1 MSNKIS
7 EQSLTEQSLLD
18 TYRHSLDNLLRSYP
32 TLENGFDV
40 SLKKDYRK
48 QMNKNDERL
57 QEIKLDFLSF
67 LQEKHNHASDIID
80 KLQGYTN
87 NTNSEKSE
95 FDKFINDSKSLSS
108 EILATKN
115 DMLQPFSLY
124 VIGAGKAGKS
134 TLINALVGQDV
145 ATVGVLPKTWKVD
158 RFFDADTKQA
168 IIHYKDGTP
177 INITNQI
184 DGQNIVQAEEKKRK
198 DSEKDILAKRREH
211 YRLYPNLTL
220 EEKEGITRN
229 LNDLYLYRSNIRQIE
244 WAIDINN
251 NSHSIL
257 NKFSIIDTPG
267 VGQNHSGKDTISYVG
282 EDVTAF
288 SQADGMI
295 WVLDA
300 TTLAAATPEALLRD
314 FEETSDGIT
323 TTNKIAVLNRI
334 DLIRSATGDEG
345 VKRAEQAAQR
355 LLGSFFTK
363 IIPFSAKDA
372 FDAIIH
378 SDENKLYRSGYDEIF
393 EGVNHVFSKE
403 STNRILQKSDRLNKN
418 LMYRYARDLSPYV
431 ERLAVDETLLNTSY
445 RLLQE
450 SLQELQTDL
459 DNAKI
464 NFLDAYKTEVKANI
478 DNYAASYL
486 DIVEDSERDTFLN
499 ERIFKM
505 DEMQQELN
513 RLLNNN
519 QQYVSNFI
527 TGQKK
532 SNNKKFKRFKHLS
545 ETLYPMAIEGHDKKS
560 SALIMNASDINFSG
574 EDETSMLIGGGLAVA
589 GMILLGPIGLLAGA
603 ADVLFGFSK
612 GRKINAAKSKLTN
625 HLIENILAPL
635 SEQIDSVFQKLLDN
649 AESEIKESL
658 FQIFSQLH
666 FEPTP
671 NNFKHVRRLS
681 TQLQEELNLPYKN
694 NQKMPDE
701 IIQLKPSLSL
711 YLLRQ
716 KNANKA
722 STMVQ

>member
-18 TYRHSLDNLLRSYP
+18 TYRHLLDNLLRTYP
-32 TLENGFDV
+32 TLENSFDV
-40 SLKKDYRK
+40 SLKKEHRR
-48 QMNKNDERL
+48 QMDKNDEHL
-57 QEIKLDFLSF
+57 KKIKINFLDF
-67 LQEKHNHASDIID
+67 LQEKYNSASNIINS
-80 KLQGYTN
+80 LQDYN
-87 NTNSEKSE
+87 SNTNSEKSD
-95 FDKFINDSKSLSS
+95 FDKFISDSKSLIS

-177 INITNQI
+177 VKITNQI
-184 DGQNIVQAEEKKRK
+184 DAENIVQIEEKKRK
-198 DSEKDILAKRREH
+198 DSEKDILTRRREH
-211 YRLYPNLTL
+211 YRLYPSLTL

-267 VGQNHSGKDTISYVG
+267 VGQNHSGKDAISYIG

-323 TTNKIAVLNRI
+323 TANKIAVLNRI
-334 DLIRSATGDEG
+334 DLLRSTTGDEG
-345 VKRAEQAAQR
+345 VKRAEQAAQK
-355 LLGSFFTK
+355 LLGNFFTK

-372 FDAIIH
+372 FDAVINN
-378 SDENKLYRSGYDEIF
+378 DEDKLYRSGYDEVF
-393 EGVNHVFSKE
+393 RDVNQVFSKE
-403 STNRILQKSDRLNKN
+403 SNNRISQKSDRLNKN
-418 LMYRYARDLSPYV
+418 LIHRYTRDLGPYV
-431 ERLAVDETLLNTSY
+431 ERLAVDEALLDTCY
-445 RLLQE
+445 LLLQE
-450 SLQELQTDL
+450 SLQDLQIDL
-459 DNAKI
+459 DNAKF
-464 NFLDAYKTEVKANI
+464 NFLDSYKTEVTTNI
-478 DNYAASYL
+478 DNYAANYL
-486 DIVEDSERDTFLN
+486 DIIEDSERNTFLN
-499 ERIFKM
+499 DCIFKM
-505 DEMQQELN
+505 DEMQQGLN
-513 RLLNNN
+513 RLLNDN
-519 QQYVSNFI
+519 QEYASDLVS
-527 TGQKK
+527 GQKK

-545 ETLYPMAIEGHDKKS
+545 ETLYPMVIEDHDRKS
-560 SALIMNASDINFSG
+560 SALSMNASDINFSG

-603 ADVLFGFSK
+603 ADMFFGFSK
-612 GRKINAAKSKLTN
+612 GRKINAAKLKLTQ
-625 HLIENILAPL
+625 HLTENILAPT
-635 SEQIDSVFQKLLDN
+635 SKQIDSVFQKLLDN
-649 AESEIKESL
+649 AENEIKESL

-671 NNFKHVRRLS
+671 NNFKHVRQLT

-701 IIQLKPSLSL
+701 SIQLKPSLSL

-722 STMVQ
+722 

>member
-1 MSNKIS
+1 MTKKLSD
-7 EQSLTEQSLLD
+7 QLLTEQSLLD
-18 TYRHSLDNLLRSYP
+18 TYRHSLDNVLKNYP
-32 TLENGFDV
+32 TLENGFDL
-40 SLKKDYRK
+40 SLKKDHRK
-48 QMNKNDERL
+48 QMDKNDERL
-57 QEIKLDFLSF
+57 QEIKLNFLNF
-67 LQEKHNHASDIID
+67 LQEKYNNTFSIID
-80 KLQGYTN
+80 DLQGYASST
-87 NTNSEKSE
+87 SREKSE
-95 FDKFINDSKSLSS
+95 FDKFINEAKSLSS

-168 IIHYKDGTP
+168 IIHYKDGSPTT
-177 INITNQI
+177 ITNQKEAKE
-184 DGQNIVQAEEKKRK
+184 IVQAEEKKRK
-198 DSEKDILAKRREH
+198 DSEKEILAKRREH

-244 WAIDINN
+244 WAIDVD
-251 NSHSIL
+251 SKSKSIL

-267 VGQNHSGKDTISYVG
+267 VGQNHSGKDTINYVG

-334 DLIRSATGDEG
+334 DLIRNATGDEG
-345 VKRAEQAAQR
+345 VKRAEQAAKK
-355 LLGSFFTK
+355 LLGGFFTK

-372 FDAIIH
+372 FDAVINN
-378 SDENKLYRSGYDEIF
+378 DEDKLYRSGYDEIF
-393 EGVNHVFSKE
+393 KGVNHVFSKE
-403 STNRILQKSDRLNKN
+403 STNRISQKSERLNKN
-418 LMYRYARDLSPYV
+418 LMHRYDRDLNPYL
-431 ERLAVDETLLNTSY
+431 ERLKVDETLLNTSY
-445 RLLQE
+445 QLLQE
-450 SLQELQTDL
+450 SLRDLQTDL
-459 DNAKI
+459 GNAKI
-464 NFLDAYKTEVKANI
+464 NFLDAYKTEVEAGIN
-478 DNYAASYL
+478 NYAVSYL
-486 DIVEDSERDTFLN
+486 DIVEDRERNTFLN
-499 ERIFKM
+499 EHIFKM
-505 DEMQQELN
+505 EDMQQGLN
-513 RLLNNN
+513 RLLNDN
-519 QQYVSNFI
+519 QQYTSDFV

-532 SNNKKFKRFKHLS
+532 LNNKKFKRFKHLS
-545 ETLYPMAIEGHDKKS
+545 ETLYPMAIGDYDKKS
-560 SALIMNASDINFSG
+560 SALTMNASDINFSG

-603 ADVLFGFSK
+603 ADVFFGFSK
-612 GRKINAAKSKLTN
+612 GRKINAAKSKLTQ
-625 HLIENILAPL
+625 HLTANILAPL

-649 AESEIKESL
+649 AEKEIKESL

-671 NNFKHVRRLS
+671 SNFKHVKQLT
-681 TQLQEELNLPYKN
+681 TQLKEKLNLTYKN
-694 NQKMPDE
+694 NQKMPE
-701 IIQLKPSLSL
+701 ENIQLKPSLSL

-716 KNANKA
+716 KNANRA
-722 STMVQ
+722 

>member
-1 MSNKIS
+1 MTKKVY
-7 EQSLTEQSLLD
+7 EQSMTEQPLLD
-18 TYRHSLDNLLRSYP
+18 KYWHSLDNLLKKYP
-32 TLENGFDV
+32 TLENSFDV
-40 SLKKDYRK
+40 SLKKEHRK
-48 QMNKNDERL
+48 QIDKNDERL
-57 QEIKLDFLSF
+57 REIKLDFLFF
-67 LQEKHNHASDIID
+67 LQEKHNHATDIID
-80 KLQGYTN
+80 KLQGYN
-87 NTNSEKSE
+87 RNTNSEKSE
-95 FDKFINDSKSLSS
+95 FDKFINDSRSLSS

-168 IIHYKDGTP
+168 IIHYKDSTP
-177 INITNQI
+177 FNITNQI
-184 DGQNIVQAEEKKRK
+184 DAQNIVQAEEKKRK
-198 DSEKDILAKRREH
+198 DSEKGILAKRREH
-211 YRLYPNLTL
+211 YGLYPNLTL

-267 VGQNHSGKDTISYVG
+267 VGQNHSGKDTINYVG

-300 TTLAAATPEALLRD
+300 TTLAAATPEALLRE

-334 DLIRSATGDEG
+334 DLIRNATGDEG
-345 VKRAEQAAQR
+345 VKRAEQAAQK
-355 LLGSFFTK
+355 LLGNFFTK

-372 FDAIIH
+372 FDAVINN
-378 SDENKLYRSGYDEIF
+378 DEDKLYRSGYDEVF
-393 EGVNHVFSKE
+393 KAVNNLFSKE
-403 STNRILQKSDRLNKN
+403 STNRIPQKSDRLNKN
-418 LMYRYARDLSPYV
+418 LMHLYARDLSPYG

-445 RLLQE
+445 RLLQQ
-450 SLQELQTDL
+450 SLQDLDTDL
-459 DNAKI
+459 NNAKI
-464 NFLDAYKTEVKANI
+464 NFLDSYRTEVEANI

-513 RLLNNN
+513 RLLNDN
-519 QQYVSNFI
+519 QQYVSDFV

-545 ETLYPMAIEGHDKKS
+545 EILYPMAIESHDKKS

-603 ADVLFGFSK
+603 ADMFFGFSK

-649 AESEIKESL
+649 VESEIKESL

-694 NQKMPDE
+694 NQKRPDE

-716 KNANKA
+716 KNANEA
-722 STMVQ
+722 STMV

>member
-1 MSNKIS
+1 MTKKLS
-7 EQSLTEQSLLD
+7 EQSLLD
-18 TYRHSLDNLLRSYP
+18 TYRHLLDNVLRNYP
-32 TLENGFDV
+32 TLENGFDI
-40 SLKKDYRK
+40 SLKKDHRK
-48 QMNKNDERL
+48 QMGKNDEHL
-57 QEIKLDFLSF
+57 QEIKLDFLNF
-67 LQEKHNHASDIID
+67 LQEKYNHASGIID
-80 KLQGYTN
+80 NLQSYTS

-95 FDKFINDSKSLSS
+95 FDKFINDSKSLNS

-115 DMLQPFSLY
+115 DMSQPFSLY

-177 INITNQI
+177 VNITDQI

-198 DSEKDILAKRREH
+198 DSEKEILAKRREH

-244 WAIDINN
+244 WAINIDN

-257 NKFSIIDTPG
+257 KKFSIIDTPG
-267 VGQNHSGKDTISYVG
+267 VGQNHSGKDTINYVG

-300 TTLAAATPEALLRD
+300 TTLAAATPEALLQD
-314 FEETSDGIT
+314 FEKTSDGIT

-345 VKRAEQAAQR
+345 VKRVEQAAQE
-355 LLGSFFTK
+355 LLGNFFTK
-363 IIPFSAKDA
+363 IILFSAKDA
-372 FDAIIH
+372 FDAIINN
-378 SDENKLYRSGYDEIF
+378 DENKLYRSGYDEIF
-393 EGVNHVFSKE
+393 EGINHVFAKE

-418 LMYRYARDLSPYV
+418 LMHRYARDLSPYI

-445 RLLQE
+445 CLLQE
-450 SLQELQTDL
+450 SLRDLQTDL
-459 DNAKI
+459 GNAKI
-464 NFLDAYKTEVKANI
+464 NFLDAYKTEVEAGI

-486 DIVEDSERDTFLN
+486 DIDEDSERNMFLN
-499 ERIFKM
+499 EHIFKM
-505 DEMQQELN
+505 KDMQQGLN

-519 QQYVSNFI
+519 QQYASDFV

-532 SNNKKFKRFKHLS
+532 LNNKKFKRFKHLS
-545 ETLYPMAIEGHDKKS
+545 ENLYPMAIGDHNKKS
-560 SALIMNASDINFSG
+560 SALTMNASDINFSG

-603 ADVLFGFSK
+603 ADVFFGFSK
-612 GRKINAAKSKLTN
+612 GRKINAAKSKLTQ
-625 HLIENILAPL
+625 HLTANILAPL

-649 AESEIKESL
+649 AEKEIKESL

-666 FEPTP
+666 FEPIP
-671 NNFKHVRRLS
+671 SNFKHVRRLT
-681 TQLQEELNLPYKN
+681 TQLQEKLNLPYKN
-694 NQKMPDE
+694 NQKMPE
-701 IIQLKPSLSL
+701 ENIQLKPSLSL

-722 STMVQ
+722 

>member
-1 MSNKIS
+1 MTKKLS
-7 EQSLTEQSLLD
+7 EQSLLD
-18 TYRHSLDNLLRSYP
+18 TYRHLLDNVLRNYP
-32 TLENGFDV
+32 TLENGFDI
-40 SLKKDYRK
+40 SLKKDHRK
-48 QMNKNDERL
+48 QMEKNDEHL
-57 QEIKLDFLSF
+57 QEIKLDFLNF
-67 LQEKHNHASDIID
+67 LQEKYNHASGIID
-80 KLQGYTN
+80 NLQSYTS

-95 FDKFINDSKSLSS
+95 FDKFINDSKSLNS

-115 DMLQPFSLY
+115 DMSQPFSLY

-177 INITNQI
+177 VNITNQI

-198 DSEKDILAKRREH
+198 DSEKEILAKRREH

-244 WAIDINN
+244 WAINIDN

-257 NKFSIIDTPG
+257 KKFSIIDTPG
-267 VGQNHSGKDTISYVG
+267 VGQNHSGKDTINYVG

-300 TTLAAATPEALLRD
+300 TTLAAATPEALLQD
-314 FEETSDGIT
+314 FEKTSDGIT

-345 VKRAEQAAQR
+345 VKRVEQAAQK
-355 LLGSFFTK
+355 LLGNFFTK
-363 IIPFSAKDA
+363 IILFSAKDA
-372 FDAIIH
+372 FDAIINN
-378 SDENKLYRSGYDEIF
+378 DENKLYRSGYDEVF
-393 EGVNHVFSKE
+393 EGINHVFAKE

-418 LMYRYARDLSPYV
+418 LMHRYARDLSPYI

-450 SLQELQTDL
+450 SLRDLQTDL
-459 DNAKI
+459 GNAKI
-464 NFLDAYKTEVKANI
+464 NFLDAYKTEVEAGI
-478 DNYAASYL
+478 DQYAASYL
-486 DIVEDSERDTFLN
+486 DIVEDSERNVFLN
-499 ERIFKM
+499 EHIFKM
-505 DEMQQELN
+505 KDMQQGLN

-519 QQYVSNFI
+519 QQYASDFV

-532 SNNKKFKRFKHLS
+532 LNNKKFKRFKHLS
-545 ETLYPMAIEGHDKKS
+545 ETLYPMALGDYNKKS
-560 SALIMNASDINFSG
+560 SALTMNASDINFSG
-574 EDETSMLIGGGLAVA
+574 ENETSMLIGGGLAVA

-603 ADVLFGFSK
+603 ADVFFGFSK
-612 GRKINAAKSKLTN
+612 GRKINAAKSKLTQ
-625 HLIENILAPL
+625 HLTANVLAPL
-635 SEQIDSVFQKLLDN
+635 SEQIDNVFQKLLEN
-649 AESEIKESL
+649 AEKEIKESL

-671 NNFKHVRRLS
+671 SNFKHVKQL
-681 TQLQEELNLPYKN
+681 TAQLQEKLNLPYKN
-694 NQKMPDE
+694 NQKMPE
-701 IIQLKPSLSL
+701 ENIQLKPSLSL

-722 STMVQ
+722 

>member
-1 MSNKIS
+1 MTKKLS
-7 EQSLTEQSLLD
+7 EQSLLD
-18 TYRHSLDNLLRSYP
+18 TYRHLLDNVLRNYP
-32 TLENGFDV
+32 ALENGFDI
-40 SLKKDYRK
+40 SLKKDHLK
-48 QMNKNDERL
+48 QMEKNDEHL
-57 QEIKLDFLSF
+57 QEIKLDFLNF
-67 LQEKHNHASDIID
+67 LQEKYNHASGIID
-80 KLQGYTN
+80 NLQSYTS

-95 FDKFINDSKSLSS
+95 FDKFISDSKSLNS

-115 DMLQPFSLY
+115 DISQPFSLY

-168 IIHYKDGTP
+168 ILHYKDGSP
-177 INITNQI
+177 IRITNQKEAKE
-184 DGQNIVQAEEKKRK
+184 IVQAEEKKRK

-244 WAIDINN
+244 WAIDVD
-251 NSHSIL
+251 SKSKSIL

-267 VGQNHSGKDTISYVG
+267 VGQNHSGKDAINYVG

-314 FEETSDGIT
+314 FEETSDGVT

-334 DLIRSATGDEG
+334 DLIRNATGDEG
-345 VKRAEQAAQR
+345 VKRAEQAAKK
-355 LLGSFFTK
+355 LLGGFFTK

-372 FDAIIH
+372 FEAVINN
-378 SDENKLYRSGYDEIF
+378 DEDKLYRSGYDEIF
-393 EGVNHVFSKE
+393 KGVNHVFAKE
-403 STNRILQKSDRLNKN
+403 STNRISQKSDRLNKN
-418 LMYRYARDLSPYV
+418 LMHRYARDLSPYI

-445 RLLQE
+445 RLLEE
-450 SLQELQTDL
+450 SLRDLQTDL
-459 DNAKI
+459 GNAKI
-464 NFLDAYKTEVKANI
+464 NFLDAYKTEVESYI

-486 DIVEDSERDTFLN
+486 DIVEDRERNTFLN
-499 ERIFKM
+499 EHIFKIE
-505 DEMQQELN
+505 DMQQGLN

-519 QQYVSNFI
+519 QQYTSDFI

-532 SNNKKFKRFKHLS
+532 LNNKKFKRFKHLS
-545 ETLYPMAIEGHDKKS
+545 ETLYPMAIGGHNKKS
-560 SALIMNASDINFSG
+560 SALTMNASDISFSG

-603 ADVLFGFSK
+603 ADVFFGFSK
-612 GRKINAAKSKLTN
+612 GRKINATKSKLTQ
-625 HLIENILAPL
+625 HLTENILAPI

-649 AESEIKESL
+649 AEKEIKESL
-658 FQIFSQLH
+658 FQIFSELH

-671 NNFKHVRRLS
+671 SNFKHVKQLT
-681 TQLQEELNLPYKN
+681 TQLKEELNLTYKN
-694 NQKMPDE
+694 NQKIPE
-701 IIQLKPSLSL
+701 ENIQLKPSLSL

-722 STMVQ
+722 

>member
-1 MSNKIS
+1 MTKKLS
-7 EQSLTEQSLLD
+7 EQSLLD
-18 TYRHSLDNLLRSYP
+18 TYRHLLDNVLRNYP
-32 TLENGFDV
+32 TLENGFDI
-40 SLKKDYRK
+40 SLKKDHRK
-48 QMNKNDERL
+48 QMEKNDEHL
-57 QEIKLDFLSF
+57 QEIKLDFLNF
-67 LQEKHNHASDIID
+67 LQEKYNHASGIID
-80 KLQGYTN
+80 NLQSYTSN
-87 NTNSEKSE
+87 INSEKSE
-95 FDKFINDSKSLSS
+95 FDKFINDSKSLNS

-115 DMLQPFSLY
+115 DMSQPFSLY

-177 INITNQI
+177 VNITNQI

-198 DSEKDILAKRREH
+198 DSEKEILAKRREH

-244 WAIDINN
+244 WAINIDN

-257 NKFSIIDTPG
+257 KKFSIIDTPG
-267 VGQNHSGKDTISYVG
+267 VGQNHSGKDTINYVG

-300 TTLAAATPEALLRD
+300 TTLAAATPEALLQD
-314 FEETSDGIT
+314 FEKTSDGIT

-345 VKRAEQAAQR
+345 VKRVEQAAQK
-355 LLGSFFTK
+355 LLGNFFTK
-363 IIPFSAKDA
+363 IILFSAKDA
-372 FDAIIH
+372 FDAIINN
-378 SDENKLYRSGYDEIF
+378 DENKLYRSGYDEVF
-393 EGVNHVFSKE
+393 EGINHVFAKE

-418 LMYRYARDLSPYV
+418 LMHRYARDLSPYI

-450 SLQELQTDL
+450 SLRDLQTDL
-459 DNAKI
+459 GNAKI
-464 NFLDAYKTEVKANI
+464 NFLDAYKTEVEAGI
-478 DNYAASYL
+478 DQYAASYL
-486 DIVEDSERDTFLN
+486 DIVEDSERNVFLN
-499 ERIFKM
+499 EHIFKM
-505 DEMQQELN
+505 KDMQQGLN

-519 QQYVSNFI
+519 QQYASDFV

-532 SNNKKFKRFKHLS
+532 LNNKKFKRFKHLS
-545 ETLYPMAIEGHDKKS
+545 ETLYPMALGDYNKKS
-560 SALIMNASDINFSG
+560 SALTMNASDINFSG
-574 EDETSMLIGGGLAVA
+574 ENETSMLIGGGLAVA

-603 ADVLFGFSK
+603 ADVFFGFSK
-612 GRKINAAKSKLTN
+612 GRKINAAKSKLTQ
-625 HLIENILAPL
+625 HLTANVLAPL
-635 SEQIDSVFQKLLDN
+635 SEQIDNVFQKLLEN
-649 AESEIKESL
+649 AEKEIKESL

-671 NNFKHVRRLS
+671 SNFKHVKQL
-681 TQLQEELNLPYKN
+681 TAQLQEKLNLPYKN
-694 NQKMPDE
+694 NQKMPE
-701 IIQLKPSLSL
+701 ENIQLKPSLSL

-722 STMVQ
+722 

>member
-1 MSNKIS
+1 MTKKLF
-7 EQSLTEQSLLD
+7 EQPLTEQSLFD
-18 TYRHSLDNLLRSYP
+18 TYQHSLDNVLRNYP
-32 TLENGFDV
+32 ALENSFDI
-40 SLKKDYRK
+40 SLKKDHRK
-48 QMNKNDERL
+48 QMDKNDEHL
-57 QEIKLDFLSF
+57 QEIKLDFLNF
-67 LQEKHNHASDIID
+67 LQEKCNNVSDIID
-80 KLQGYTN
+80 NLQRYTSS
-87 NTNSEKSE
+87 TNSEKSE
-95 FDKFINDSKSLSS
+95 FDKFINDSKSLNS

-115 DMLQPFSLY
+115 DMSQPFSLY

-177 INITNQI
+177 VNITDQI

-198 DSEKDILAKRREH
+198 DSEKEILAKRREH

-220 EEKEGITRN
+220 EEREGITRN

-244 WAIDINN
+244 WAININN

-267 VGQNHSGKDTISYVG
+267 VGQNHSGKDTINYVG

-300 TTLAAATPEALLRD
+300 TTLAAAKPEALLQD
-314 FEETSDGIT
+314 FEKTSDGIT

-345 VKRAEQAAQR
+345 VKRVEQAAQK
-355 LLGSFFTK
+355 LLGNFFTK

-372 FDAIIH
+372 FDAIINN
-378 SDENKLYRSGYDEIF
+378 DENKLYRSGYDEIF
-393 EGVNHVFSKE
+393 EGVNYVFAKE
-403 STNRILQKSDRLNKN
+403 STNRISQKSDRLNKN
-418 LMYRYARDLSPYV
+418 LMHRYARDLSPYV

-450 SLQELQTDL
+450 SLQDLQTDL
-459 DNAKI
+459 GNAKI
-464 NFLDAYKTEVKANI
+464 NFLDTYKTEVEADI
-478 DNYAASYL
+478 DDYAASYL
-486 DIVEDSERDTFLN
+486 DIVEDSERNTFLN

-505 DEMQQELN
+505 KEMQLGLN

-519 QQYVSNFI
+519 QQYASDFV

-545 ETLYPMAIEGHDKKS
+545 ETLYPKAIGSHNKKS
-560 SALIMNASDINFSG
+560 SALTMNASDINFSG

-603 ADVLFGFSK
+603 ADVFFGFSK
-612 GRKINAAKSKLTN
+612 GRKINAAKSKLAQ
-625 HLIENILAPL
+625 HLTANILAPL

-649 AESEIKESL
+649 AEKEIRESL
-658 FQIFSQLH
+658 FQTFSQLH
-666 FEPTP
+666 FKPTP
-671 NNFKHVRRLS
+671 SNFKHVRRLT
-681 TQLQEELNLPYKN
+681 TQLQEKLNIPYKN
-694 NQKMPDE
+694 NQTTPDE
-701 IIQLKPSLSL
+701 NIQLKPSLSL

-722 STMVQ
+722 

>member
-1 MSNKIS
+1 MTKKLS
-7 EQSLTEQSLLD
+7 EQSLLD
-18 TYRHSLDNLLRSYP
+18 TYRHLLDNVLRNYP
-32 TLENGFDV
+32 TLENGFDI
-40 SLKKDYRK
+40 SLKKDHRK
-48 QMNKNDERL
+48 QMEKNDEHL
-57 QEIKLDFLSF
+57 QEIKLDFLNF
-67 LQEKHNHASDIID
+67 LQEKYNHASGIID
-80 KLQGYTN
+80 NLQSYTS

-95 FDKFINDSKSLSS
+95 FDKFINDSKSLNS

-115 DMLQPFSLY
+115 DMSQPFSLY

-177 INITNQI
+177 VNITNQI

-198 DSEKDILAKRREH
+198 DSEKEILAKRREH

-244 WAIDINN
+244 WAINIDN

-257 NKFSIIDTPG
+257 KKFSIIDTPG
-267 VGQNHSGKDTISYVG
+267 VGQNHSGKDTINYVG

-300 TTLAAATPEALLRD
+300 TTLAAATPEALLQD
-314 FEETSDGIT
+314 FEKTSDGIT

-345 VKRAEQAAQR
+345 VKRVEQAAQK
-355 LLGSFFTK
+355 LLGNFFTK
-363 IIPFSAKDA
+363 IILFSAKDA
-372 FDAIIH
+372 FDAIINN
-378 SDENKLYRSGYDEIF
+378 DENKLYRSGYDEVF
-393 EGVNHVFSKE
+393 EGINHVFAKE

-418 LMYRYARDLSPYV
+418 LMHRYARDLSPYI

-445 RLLQE
+445 HLLQE
-450 SLQELQTDL
+450 SLRDLQTDL
-459 DNAKI
+459 GNAKI
-464 NFLDAYKTEVKANI
+464 NFLDAYKTEVEAGI

-486 DIVEDSERDTFLN
+486 DIVEDSERNVFLN
-499 ERIFKM
+499 EHIFKM
-505 DEMQQELN
+505 KDMQQGLN

-519 QQYVSNFI
+519 QQYASDFV

-532 SNNKKFKRFKHLS
+532 LNNKKFKRFKHLS
-545 ETLYPMAIEGHDKKS
+545 ETLYPMALGDYNKKS
-560 SALIMNASDINFSG
+560 SALTMNASDINFSG

-603 ADVLFGFSK
+603 ADVFFGFSK
-612 GRKINAAKSKLTN
+612 GRKINAAKSKLTQ
-625 HLIENILAPL
+625 HLTANVLAPL
-635 SEQIDSVFQKLLDN
+635 SEQIDNVFQKLMEN
-649 AESEIKESL
+649 AEKEIKESL

-671 NNFKHVRRLS
+671 SNFKHVKQL
-681 TQLQEELNLPYKN
+681 TAQLQEKLNLPYKN
-694 NQKMPDE
+694 NQKMPE
-701 IIQLKPSLSL
+701 ENVQLKPSLSL

-722 STMVQ
+722 